1 MRVLFTRFDLAFDL
15 ANEIQR
21 YFAAARDQSATENLS
36 IGSGSEPAECVVI
49 DFSATGAKIYI
60 DPGLELPRQVRLTI
74 KQRNL
79 DLTCVVAHRS
89 GETAGLKFV
98 KDNLA
103 ERR

>member
-1 MRVLFTRFDLAFDL
+1 MKYNGTL
-15 ANEIQR
+15 QR
-21 YFAAARDQSATENLS
+21 RGISPRLKTFLLGAVYTIE
-36 IGSGSEPAECVVI
+36 GSEPAECVVI